1 MPDIGLRLG
10 IEGEKAFKQALADIN
25 QSFKIL
31 GSEMRLV
38 ESEFDKQDS
47 SVAALTAKNEVLNKQ
62 IDEQKNKIATL
73 QKALANAAES
83 FGENDRRTQSWAIQL
98 NNATADLNKMERELS
113 NNEKT
118 LSDVS
123 GGMDDA
129 AKETRDF
136 NEAIDD
142 AGKSADE
149 AGGRFDKL
157 GSVVKGIGAVMA
169 TAFAAVGAAAVSAG
183 KALVDMSVNGAAYAD
198 EVLTTS
204 TQTGIATDK
213 LQEYMYAAELVDVS
227 VDTLTKSMAKQIKS
241 MKSAQDGSAS
251 FADAYKKL
259 GITVTNADGTL
270 RDSDTVYWETIE
282 ALGNMKNETERDAIA
297 MTLLGKSAQELNPLI
312 EAGAG
317 KMAELGKQAQA
328 AGYVINDKMLDAYG
342 ALDDQLQYLSVGA
355 TAAKNA
361 LGTVLLPILTD
372 LAGDGVDLLGEF
384 TNGVLAANGDIGKI
398 ADVVGEVLPKVLDMI
413 MEYVPVIMNIIME
426 VVSSLGKT
434 LIDNLPMLVETAGQI
449 IFSILEGMI
458 SALPQITEGALQL
471 ILTLTQGLIENLPL
485 IVEAALQM
493 IVTLAKGIAE
503 ALPELVPSLVEAVV
517 YICKTLVDNIDL
529 IIQAAISLITGLAE
543 GIIKALPIIIEALP
557 KIIDGIITALTGN
570 IPLLIEAGFTLFTSL
585 IKNLPAIIVAII
597 KAIPQ
602 IITSLVNG
610 FGDYMGDIIGV
621 GTQLIKGIW
630 QGIKDAG
637 AWLSD
642 KISGFFDG
650 IVGSIKSFFGIHSP
664 STLFAGLGE
673 NMALGIGV
681 GFGDMM
687 SKVSKDMRS
696 AIPTS
701 FDADVSYTGGG
712 GGYGD
717 IIVPV
722 NLDGN
727 VITKSTGRI
736 QYKRNQAFS
745 RALGVSV

>member
-1 MPDIGLRLG
+1 MLLWLLPLPLY
-10 IEGEKAFKQALADIN
+10 
-25 QSFKIL
+25 
-31 GSEMRLV
+31 
-38 ESEFDKQDS
+38 
-47 SVAALTAKNEVLNKQ
+47 
-62 IDEQKNKIATL
+62 
-73 QKALANAAES
+73 
-83 FGENDRRTQSWAIQL
+83 
-98 NNATADLNKMERELS
+98 
-113 NNEKT
+113 
-118 LSDVS
+118 
-123 GGMDDA
+123 
-129 AKETRDF
+129 
-136 NEAIDD
+136 
-142 AGKSADE
+142 
-149 AGGRFDKL
+149 
-157 GSVVKGIGAVMA
+157 
-169 TAFAAVGAAAVSAG
+169 GAAAVSAG

-204 TQTGIATDK
+204 TQTGVATDK

-270 RDSDTVYWETIE
+270 RDRDTVYWETIE

-384 TNGVLAANGDIGKI
+384 TNSVLTANGDIGKI
-398 ADVVGEVLPKVLDMI
+398 ADVVGKVLPKVLDMI

-529 IIQAAISLITGLAE
+529 IIEADISLKPDWQKASSGL
-543 GIIKALPIIIEALP
+543 
-557 KIIDGIITALTGN
+557 
-570 IPLLIEAGFTLFTSL
+570 
-585 IKNLPAIIVAII
+585 
-597 KAIPQ
+597 
-602 IITSLVNG
+602 
-610 FGDYMGDIIGV
+610 Y
-621 GTQLIKGIW
+621 
-630 QGIKDAG
+630 
-637 AWLSD
+637 LS
-642 KISGFFDG
+642 
-650 IVGSIKSFFGIHSP
+650 
-664 STLFAGLGE
+664 
-673 NMALGIGV
+673 
-681 GFGDMM
+681 
-687 SKVSKDMRS
+687 
-696 AIPTS
+696 
-701 FDADVSYTGGG
+701 
-712 GGYGD
+712 
-717 IIVPV
+717 
-722 NLDGN
+722 
-727 VITKSTGRI
+727 
-736 QYKRNQAFS
+736 
-745 RALGVSV
+745 